1 MKNVYI
7 RELKYYSRKNIL
19 EILQN
24 DEKVLDKLL
33 KFDIVKFTSD
43 GYQFSFVGVIII
55 ENVIINVY
63 PKYITSK
70 DNIKSDFKQ
79 VIRVIKK

>member
-7 RELKYYSRKNIL
+7 KELKYYSRRNIL

-33 KFDIVKFTSD
+33 KFDIIKFTSD
-43 GYQFSFVGVIII
+43 GYQFNYSGS
-55 ENVIINVY
+55 NYN
-63 PKYITSK
+63 
-70 DNIKSDFKQ
+70 
-79 VIRVIKK
+79 

>member
-7 RELKYYSRKNIL
+7 KELKYYSRRNIL

-33 KFDIVKFTSD
+33 KFDIIKFTSD
-43 GYQFSFVGVIII
+43 GYQFNYVGVIII
-55 ENVIINVY
+55 ENIIINVY

-70 DNIKSDFKQ
+70 G
-79 VIRVIKK
+79 